1 MRRSILIAVALALLA
16 AAAAAA
22 WLVWGPARVS
32 VEQPARGMALEAVYA
47 TGTVEP
53 TVEIRIAPRVAG
65 RLVELHA
72 DEGDVVRKGALLAR
86 LEDVDLKAQVAEL
99 QARVELTAADHRR
112 NLELR
117 RTGMVSQAAVDRSR
131 TDLEAAQA
139 AVRRAREQVGFTRL
153 LAPDDGRIIRR
164 DGEVGEYIPVN
175 QALFYMAAEGPL
187 RITAEVDE
195 EDVPRVQ
202 PGQDVLIHSDA
213 FPGQVFAGRV
223 DQITPRGDTT
233 ARSYRVRIALTGHPP
248 LAIGMTTETNIVIDR
263 RAAAPRVPTT
273 AVVDAHVWV
282 VENERARRVAV
293 TTGVAG
299 PQRTEIRAGLPA
311 DAYVIAQP
319 PEHLED
325 GARVDAHRQPAAARA
340 DLARP

>member
-1 MRRSILIAVALALLA
+1 MRRSSTIVLVLIGLAAVAV
-16 AAAAAA
+16 AA
-22 WLVWGPARVS
+22 WLVFAPPRVV
-32 VEQPARGMALEAVYA
+32 VEQPTRGMALEAVYA

-53 TVEIRIAPRVAG
+53 TIEIRIAPRVAG
-65 RLVELHA
+65 RLVELRA

-86 LEDVDLKAQVAEL
+86 LEDIDLKAQVAEL
-99 QARVELTAADHRR
+99 QARVELTTADHRR

-139 AVRRAREQVGFTRL
+139 AVRRAREQVDFTRL

-195 EDVPRVQ
+195 EDLPRVRV
-202 PGQDVLIHSDA
+202 GQEVLIHTDA
-213 FPGQVFAGRV
+213 FPGQVFEGRV

-233 ARSYRVRIALTGHPP
+233 ARSYRVRIALPKPPP
-248 LAIGMTTETNIVIDR
+248 LAIGMTTETNIVIER
-263 RAAAPRVPTT
+263 RADALLVPST
-273 AVVDAHVWV
+273 AVVDGHVWIV
-282 VENERARRVAV
+282 NGEHARRVAV
-293 TTGVAG
+293 TTGVVG
-299 PQRTEIRAGLPA
+299 PQRTEIRAGLTA
-311 DAYVIAQP
+311 DARVIVQP
-319 PEHLED
+319 SEQLED
-325 GARVDAHRQPAAARA
+325 GARVDARLQTASAHAIAAR
-340 DLARP
+340 P